1 MKAGIAIDAWK
12 LDIFTKRLTDAGYT
26 FERGPGLVAD
36 TLMLY
41 VITDD
46 LPKLAVVVKEANT
59 QCARE
64 KKRGRP

>member
-1 MKAGIAIDAWK
+1 MKAGIAIDTWK

-26 FERGPGLVAD
+26 FEQGPGLVSN

-46 LPKLAVVVKEANT
+46 VPKLGVVVKEANEE
-59 QCARE
+59 ARRQG
-64 KKRGRP
+64 KPK